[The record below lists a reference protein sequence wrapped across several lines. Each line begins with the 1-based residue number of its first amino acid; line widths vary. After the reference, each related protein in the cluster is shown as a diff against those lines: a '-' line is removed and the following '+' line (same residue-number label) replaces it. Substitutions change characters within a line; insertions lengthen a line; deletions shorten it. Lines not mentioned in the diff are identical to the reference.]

1 MADPESVKAQNVKN
15 EEHIEEIE
23 LPEDAEGA
31 EELTK
36 ALMKN
41 PGVLAAVQD
50 QLMMRSPADYIKTL
64 PKAVKRRLKA
74 LKRLQSEV
82 NKVEA
87 KFYEEVHELEQKFAA
102 QYEQFFIKRREIVTA
117 HVEPT
122 DADCDWP
129 SDEEEEDL
137 ADEMK
142 QKAKI
147 EDITEKKEGE
157 TDTPKLDENTKGIP
171 DFWLTIF
178 KNVDMLA
185 EMVQPHDEPILK
197 HLQDIQLK
205 LKAGSGF
212 VLEFVFEPNDYF
224 TNAVLTKEY
233 FIRFSVDPENPLG
246 YEGPD
251 IVRCTGCT
259 VDWKKG
265 KNVTVRVV
273 KKVQKHKNRGTK
285 RTVTQT
291 VKADSF
297 FNFFDPPKVEDN
309 EEPDE
314 DTEALLTADFEIGHF
329 LRENVIPR
337 AVLYFTG
344 EALDEDEEDYDE
356 EEGDEENEDEDEEDE
371 SDDGGHHAVHSHK
384 AIKGK
389 QKNPEEC
396 KQQ

>member
-1 MADPESVKAQNVKN
+1 MADPESVKAQNAKN
-15 EEHIEEIE
+15 EADCEEIE
-23 LPEDAEGA
+23 LPEETGTED
-31 EELTK
+31 LTK
-36 ALMKN
+36 ALLKN
-41 PGVLAAVQD
+41 PEVLAAVQD
-50 QLMMRSPADYIKTL
+50 HLMMKSPADYIKTL
-64 PKAVKRRLKA
+64 PKVVKRRLKA

-102 QYEQFFIKRREIVTA
+102 QYEQYFIRRREIVTA
-117 HVEPT
+117 SSEPT
-122 DADCDWP
+122 DAECDWP
-129 SDEEEEDL
+129 SDEEEDL
-137 ADEMK
+137 ADDLKE
-142 QKAKI
+142 KAKI
-147 EDITEKKEGE
+147 EDVTEKKEGE
-157 TDTPKLDENTKGIP
+157 ADAPKLDENTKGVP

-185 EMVQPHDEPILK
+185 EMVQPHDEPILR

-212 VLEFVFEPNDYF
+212 LLEFVFEPNDYF
-224 TNAVLTKEY
+224 TNPVLTKEY
-233 FIRFSVDPENPLG
+233 FIRFTVDPENPLG

-251 IVRCTGCT
+251 IVRCTGCEI
-259 VDWKKG
+259 DWKKG

-291 VKADSF
+291 VKNDSF
-297 FNFFDPPKVEDN
+297 FNFFDPPKVEEN

-329 LRENVIPR
+329 LRENIIPR

-344 EALDEDEEDYDE
+344 EALDEDDEDYDE
-356 EEGDEENEDEDEEDE
+356 EEGDDENEDEDEEED
-371 SDDGGHHAVHSHK
+371 SDDGGHHVTSHK